1 MGETTDQLKAD
12 IEYRRERM
20 SGTVDA
26 IEDRVVPGRI
36 IRRQRESA
44 RGWIRQ
50 ARTSVMGPPQRVAGQ
65 VAAAP
70 DQVVSGARHLADE
83 VTGLPGQVS
92 EQTRGAPLV
101 AGGIAFGVGA
111 MVALLLPATGPE
123 QQMAAAFEPQII
135 AVTDAAK
142 ETAQDAAAAVKD
154 SAQQAASEVKDAAT
168 EHAAQTGEQARGAAE
183 QVAST
188 AKDEAPSSTPS

>member
-1 MGETTDQLKAD
+1 MGETTEQLKAD
-12 IEYRRERM
+12 IEYRREHM
-20 SGTVDA
+20 SGTLDA

-50 ARTSVMGPPQRVAGQ
+50 ARTNVMGPPQRVANK

-70 DQVVSGARHLADE
+70 DQVVSGARHLTDE
-83 VTGLPGQVS
+83 VTGMPEQVS

-111 MVALLLPATGPE
+111 MVALLLPASRPE
-123 QQMAAAFEPQII
+123 QQMAASFEPQIN
-135 AVTDAAK
+135 AVTDVAK
-142 ETAQDAAAAVKD
+142 ETAQQAAATVKD
-154 SAQQAASEVKDAAT
+154 SAQQAASEVKDVAV
-168 EHAAQTGEQARGAAE
+168 EHAAQAGEQARDAAE
-183 QVAST
+183 QIAST
-188 AKDEAPSSTPS
+188 AKDEASSSTPS